1 MCSLRIKLSFIAPH
15 YLRRFD
21 RCSRCNSIQTRLFLH
36 SKKLDISYIYL
47 LIISIFKNTTLPRPP
62 CCNCNSRCGLGFC
75 VRFVFGLVS
84 VLFLVALDMK
94 RYRQFCLSR
103 ENHSFYFSFTFI
115 VSKRLAGWIAQ
126 ICILDPLSSLHVT
139 SKIFLAWTDFVRKS
153 NLTNALNQLINACFH
168 CKKVTLDALWMLSAA
183 NGH

>member
-1 MCSLRIKLSFIAPH
+1 MCSLRIKLSFLAPH

-36 SKKLDISYIYL
+36 SKKLDISCIYL
-47 LIISIFKNTTLPRPP
+47 LIITIFKNTTLPRPP
-62 CCNCNSRCGLGFC
+62 CCNCNSPFTS
-75 VRFVFGLVS
+75 FVAIVIHLS
-84 VLFLVALDMK
+84 PVLFLVALDMK

-103 ENHSFYFSFTFI
+103 ENHSFYFSFTII

-139 SKIFLAWTDFVRKS
+139 FKIFLAWTDFVRKS
-153 NLTNALNQLINACFH
+153 NLTNALNQLINVCFH
-168 CKKVTLDALWMLSAA
+168 CQKVTLDALWMLSAA